1 MMTPEVAEDFFRR
14 CLARGAE
21 TEKERIAILQEIVVE
36 LRAVKLNEKDIR
48 NQLRNKKVLH
58 IKKES
63 E

>member
-1 MMTPEVAEDFFRR
+1 MTPEVAEDFFRR